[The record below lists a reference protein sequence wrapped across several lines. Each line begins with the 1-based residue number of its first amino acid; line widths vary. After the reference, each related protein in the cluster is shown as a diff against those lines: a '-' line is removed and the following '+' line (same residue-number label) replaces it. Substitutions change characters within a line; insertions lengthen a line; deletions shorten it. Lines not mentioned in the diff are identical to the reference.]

1 MRIFSVIIFIFMRN
15 NKIIFKR
22 KVPIMRY
29 LFGVAFFFMGIAW
42 IVTGNL
48 FGMIFSGMSVFFFN
62 RDGSE
67 IDLDIRRYRTFIE
80 LFGVRY
86 GTWKD
91 LPEIE
96 YVSVFSTIESA
107 KVRALSAEATVKN
120 DIIVLNL
127 FYNGNHRI
135 KAYATK
141 DKEDAFKVAKQIS
154 EILKIDILDATEAE
168 SKWI

>member
-1 MRIFSVIIFIFMRN
+1 M
-15 NKIIFKR
+15 
-22 KVPIMRY
+22 
-29 LFGVAFFFMGIAW
+29 
-42 IVTGNL
+42 
-48 FGMIFSGMSVFFFN
+48 
-62 RDGSE
+62 
-67 IDLDIRRYRTFIE
+67 E
-80 LFGVRY
+80 LG
-86 GTWKD
+86 KN

-96 YVSVFSTIESA
+96 YVSVFSTTESA

-135 KAYATK
+135 KAYATT
-141 DKEDAFKVAKQIS
+141 DKEDAFKVAKQIA

>member
-1 MRIFSVIIFIFMRN
+1 MK
-15 NKIIFKR
+15 NKNIIFKR

-29 LFGVAFFFMGIAW
+29 VFGVAFFFMGIAW
-42 IVTGNL
+42 LVTGNL
-48 FGMIFSGMSVFFFN
+48 FGMIFCGMSIFFFN

-67 IDLDIRRYRTFIE
+67 IELDIKRYRTFVE
-80 LFGVRY
+80 LFGFRF
-86 GTWKD
+86 GKWED

-96 YVSVFSTIESA
+96 YISVFSTTESA

-135 KAYATK
+135 KAYATT
-141 DKEDAFKVAKQIS
+141 DKEDAFKMAKQIA

>member
-1 MRIFSVIIFIFMRN
+1 M
-15 NKIIFKR
+15 NKNKVVFKR
-22 KVPIMRY
+22 KVPVMRY
-29 LFGVAFFFMGIAW
+29 VFGVAFFLMGISW
-42 IVTGNL
+42 LVTGNL
-48 FGMIFSGMSVFFFN
+48 FGLIICGMSIFFFN

-67 IDLDIRRYRTFIE
+67 IELDIQRYRTFIDI
-80 LFGVRY
+80 FGLRF

-96 YVSVFSTIESA
+96 YVSIFSTTESA
-107 KVRALSAEATVKN
+107 KVRALTAEATVKN

-135 KAYATK
+135 KAYATT
-141 DKEDAFKVAKQIS
+141 DKEDAFKVAKYIA

-168 SKWI
+168 SKWL